1 MSAVLNRKLK
11 QAHEYLLQG
20 DAARARTLCEEALR
34 SAPRNPDANYL
45 LGLARLAEGQ
55 AGEALPPLIQALA
68 ANPRHGPT
76 LEYLGLAHLMLG
88 QFGEAESVLTRAAAL
103 PGAPGSV
110 LMRLGVAILEQG
122 RSSEALPILRRALA
136 REPEDVDCR
145 LNVGR
150 ALAKVGD
157 PDGARREFEA
167 ILRLAPDHADAAY
180 NLGVLALQAE
190 RLTEARPW
198 FERVLHTS
206 PRNVDAMVSLGIVLQ
221 KESRLDEAAARLQQA
236 LALDPSNATAYTE
249 LARTYALQGRLEE
262 ARERYLTALETGPRL
277 AVAHEGLASVCLSL
291 GRVGE
296 AIDHLRA
303 TLQAEADN
311 GGVLLSL
318 AGALF
323 QAGQL
328 DEAETCA
335 RRALEFEPGAAESY
349 STLANIHIVRGE
361 IEPAIAALDS
371 GYART
376 GDSTLLGMLAHQL
389 RQACDWPR
397 WRAAWEDMEPRLDG
411 GALLGSPFWLLSTPT
426 TAAQQLAY
434 ARRWAEHRFKHVT
447 RRAPP
452 PGNDPGG
459 NDPKGRRL
467 RIGYLS
473 SDFREHAVGHLI
485 VEALE
490 LHDRDRFEVFAYSHG
505 PDDNG
510 STRRRVHAACEHFVD
525 IAREPD
531 DVAAARLRA
540 DALDVLVD
548 LKGYTVGDRLAI
560 MARRPCPVQVTW
572 LGYPGT
578 TGAAFIDYLIADP
591 VLVPPGDESGY
602 SECVVRL
609 PHCYQPNDRR
619 RESAATRDRREY
631 GLPEDA
637 FVFCCF
643 NQTYKIT
650 PEVFAVWMR
659 LLQRIPGSVLWLLDC
674 NRLARRNL
682 IEAARAHGVSEG
694 RLVFAPHLPNTVHL
708 ARYRAADLALDT
720 FPYTSHTT
728 LSDALWYGCPAV
740 GLTGE
745 TFAARVSGSILT
757 AADLP
762 QLLTH
767 TLESYED
774 LAGQL
779 AAQPRLLADARAG
792 VARAKHGSRLFDLG
806 AFTRDLE
813 EIYARLAAGGAE

>member
-1 MSAVLNRKLK
+1 
-11 QAHEYLLQG
+11 
-20 DAARARTLCEEALR
+20 
-34 SAPRNPDANYL
+34 
-45 LGLARLAEGQ
+45 
-55 AGEALPPLIQALA
+55 
-68 ANPRHGPT
+68 
-76 LEYLGLAHLMLG
+76 
-88 QFGEAESVLTRAAAL
+88 
-103 PGAPGSV
+103 
-110 LMRLGVAILEQG
+110 MRLGVAILEQG
-122 RSSEALPILRRALA
+122 RTGEALPILRRALA
-136 REPEDVDCR
+136 REPEDADCR

-150 ALAKVGD
+150 ALAQAGD
-157 PDGARREFEA
+157 PDGARAEFEA

-190 RLTEARPW
+190 RLAEARPW
-198 FERVLHTS
+198 FERVLHAS

-221 KESRLDEAAARLQQA
+221 KESRLDEAAARLHQA
-236 LALDPSNATAYTE
+236 LGLDPSNATACAE
-249 LARTYALQGRLEE
+249 LARTFALQGRLEE
-262 ARERYLTALETGPRL
+262 ARERYLAALETGPRL

-303 TLQAEADN
+303 TLRTEPDN
-311 GGVLLSL
+311 GGVLLTL

-328 DEAETCA
+328 DEAEACA
-335 RRALEFEPGAAESY
+335 RRALEADPGVAESY
-349 STLANIHIVRGE
+349 STLANIHVVRGE

-397 WRAAWEDMEPRLDG
+397 WRAAWEDMASRLDAG
-411 GALLGSPFWLLSTPT
+411 ELLGSPFWLLSTPT

-434 ARRWAEHRFKHVT
+434 ARRWALHRFKLVT
-447 RRAPP
+447 RAST
-452 PGNDPGG
+452 PGDHTGRNDRGGNEPGRSDPGG
-459 NDPKGRRL
+459 NEPGRSDPGGNEPGRSDPGGNEPGRSDPGGRRL

-490 LHDRDRFEVFAYSHG
+490 LHDRERFEVFAYSHG
-505 PDDNG
+505 PDDSG
-510 STRRRVHAACEHFVD
+510 STLRRFRAACEHFVD

-531 DVAAARLRA
+531 DVAAARVRA

-602 SECVVRL
+602 SEHVVRL

-619 RESAATRDRREY
+619 RESTATRDRQEY
-631 GLPEDA
+631 GLPADA

-682 IEAARAHGVSEG
+682 IEAARAHGVAEG
-694 RLVFAPHLPNTVHL
+694 RIVFAPHLPNAQHL

-757 AADLP
+757 AAALP
-762 QLLTH
+762 QLVTD
-767 TLESYED
+767 TLDAYEN
-774 LAGQL
+774 LAGKL
-779 AAQPRLLADARAG
+779 AAEPRLLEEARAG
-792 VARAKHGSRLFDLG
+792 VARAKNGARLFDLD

-813 EIYARLAAGGAE
+813 DIYVRLAAGAAG